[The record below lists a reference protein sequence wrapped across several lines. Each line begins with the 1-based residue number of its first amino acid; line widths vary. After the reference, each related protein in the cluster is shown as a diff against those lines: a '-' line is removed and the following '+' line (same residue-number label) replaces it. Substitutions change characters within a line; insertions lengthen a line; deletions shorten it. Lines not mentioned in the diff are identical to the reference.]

1 MSVEMFDYMD
11 DILSLQSAGKV
22 FNFFLNK
29 FFNKINFNKISLNF
43 FFFLIFSFWIVKHV
57 AV

>member
-22 FNFFLNK
+22 FNFFFYK
-29 FFNKINFNKISLNF
+29 FFNKINFNEISLNF
-43 FFFLIFSFWIVKHV
+43 FFFNFQFLDR
-57 AV
+57 